1 MRKVL
6 RAVLTIPALAGLVL
20 PALIAAG
27 LTGAVLAA
35 PVRYDVPEPTAQFRA
50 PKDTAHQAG
59 FEAAQGN
66 CQTCH
71 SVDYI
76 ATQPP
81 GKGKAFW
88 EAEVSKMI
96 KIYHAPIDEAD
107 GRAIATYLS
116 DTY

>member
-1 MRKVL
+1 MRKGV

-20 PALIAAG
+20 AALIAAG

-35 PVRYDVPEPTAQFRA
+35 PLRYDVPEPTAQFRA
-50 PKDTAHQAG
+50 SKDTAHQAG

-81 GKGKAFW
+81 REGKAFW
-88 EAEVSKMI
+88 EAEVTKMI
-96 KIYHAPIDEAD
+96 KVYHAPIDEAD
-107 GRAIATYLS
+107 GRAIAAYLS